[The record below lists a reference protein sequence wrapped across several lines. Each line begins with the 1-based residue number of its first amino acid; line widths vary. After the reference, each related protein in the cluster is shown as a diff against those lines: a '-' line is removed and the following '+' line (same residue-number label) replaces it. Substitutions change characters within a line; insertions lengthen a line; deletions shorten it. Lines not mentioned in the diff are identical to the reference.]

1 MRGQLDESMIVHVKQ
16 HGKIS
21 LALREAL
28 ARAVTEQ
35 GTSFAKAYD
44 SVLSSWS
51 VLARTCGHAIEGE
64 IVNKDSKTHAAI
76 SSVAMKGRLAQYVLA
91 WEMAAVVS
99 ADGRVDRDRGLEWC
113 KADRESARQKLGP
126 FRADESKMRLGDC
139 CKLMLV

>member
-1 MRGQLDESMIVHVKQ
+1 MVHDLQAEVKKLRGQLDESMIVHVKQ

-91 WEMAAVVS
+91 WEMAS
-99 ADGRVDRDRGLEWC
+99 GR
-113 KADRESARQKLGP
+113 S
-126 FRADESKMRLGDC
+126 RALRNWWLPKNSEGGSSS
-139 CKLMLV
+139 LVLAMMASRSSG